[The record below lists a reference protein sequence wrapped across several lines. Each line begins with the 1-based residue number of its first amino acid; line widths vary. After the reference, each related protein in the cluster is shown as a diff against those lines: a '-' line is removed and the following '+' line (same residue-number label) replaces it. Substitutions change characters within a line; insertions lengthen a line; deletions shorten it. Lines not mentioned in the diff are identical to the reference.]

1 MCVYYFMYKSEQ
13 NAGLGMALF
22 SNFRVAVMSL
32 PDSYKKCLAIQVHVR
47 CRCILTVHA
56 KVFQFS
62 LFISFNAFNVFINAL
77 NKRFTNDLAYNAI
90 GQDNIYQMI

>member
-1 MCVYYFMYKSEQ
+1 MLDADAYLLSMQ
-13 NAGLGMALF
+13 
-22 SNFRVAVMSL
+22 
-32 PDSYKKCLAIQVHVR
+32 
-47 CRCILTVHA
+47 
-56 KVFQFS
+56 VFQFS